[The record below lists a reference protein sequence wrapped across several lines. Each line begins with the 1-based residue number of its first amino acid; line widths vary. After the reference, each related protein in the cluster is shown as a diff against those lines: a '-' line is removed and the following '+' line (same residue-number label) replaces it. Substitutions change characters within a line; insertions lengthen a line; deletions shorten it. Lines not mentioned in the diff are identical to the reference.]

1 MNKGRL
7 EAFTDG
13 VIAIII
19 TIMVLEMKVPHATSL
34 AEMQASLPVLLAYVL
49 SYINVGI
56 FWSNHHHLLNTSE
69 RINGRVLW
77 ANLFLLFWL
86 SLLPYVIGWIGEAG
100 VSSLPTAAYGLV
112 LTMAAIGWG
121 QLQRALIACNGR
133 GSKLAT
139 AIGGDLKGKT
149 SLAVYVI
156 AIPIAF
162 VNPWFAIA
170 LYAANALVWLVPDR
184 RIEFVLKP

>member
-162 VNPWFAIA
+162 VNP
-170 LYAANALVWLVPDR
+170 
-184 RIEFVLKP
+184 